1 MLHSFVYF
9 PVSPFSGIR
18 SRLLGGA
25 YTALLIL
32 RIRNEGLRLQAIK
45 VLEINSRPV
54 VAKKLCFEHAH
65 SVHFR
70 ALIPFTIP
78 RRLKEIS
85 KFLPI
90 HIFVL

>member
-1 MLHSFVYF
+1 MAN
-9 PVSPFSGIR
+9 PFSLSQALFFER
-18 SRLLGGA
+18 E
-25 YTALLIL
+25 TATPINEEARIL
-32 RIRNEGLRLQAIK
+32 DFVA
-45 VLEINSRPV
+45 RPV

-65 SVHFR
+65 SVHFC

-90 HIFVL
+90 PTYIHTYLAHESQMT